1 MSKIA
6 VSFSRVFAVFAAIV
20 FLFVTPAPAAPA
32 PENTPDYFVEWVR
45 SRGNLYV
52 DTGVAGKVGVK
63 AEMSFFHCSSSE
75 FPVMLGAWGEEN
87 ERFNLVMHHYNQCR
101 WEYGSYD
108 GGTHSNPAAT
118 GMESDGCSISTT
130 TAYGAIRNV
139 TVECRADGSMKAVL
153 TSANNSSKTAT
164 MNASGHYGLVDTEA
178 SLYLFAA
185 HRKFGTT
192 DSATQKAGG
201 ILRHCKLWT
210 DYDGTGS
217 WTLVRDF
224 RPCVKNGRAGLY
236 DAVNEEILY
245 SAGGE
250 LESGPATLERGY
262 ALGANEHPATLW
274 GRIGYGKDRSGMG
287 NAMWMHLAPTN
298 YVAKGAG
305 DTANLNGA
313 NNSWQDSN
321 LKRSQLRYDG
331 WFYVSA
337 DKAGDW
343 TVKQKFDDY
352 FALFIDGD
360 NVICNNSFTSEYTG
374 GASVSEGWHRF
385 TIIAGDT
392 YGAYGSINDYLG
404 NGSKWPF
411 GITVNGSS
419 YVFGTA
425 NFLQGSG
432 SNMVVLDANTDW
444 SERGALILNGGT
456 ILDLN
461 GHSLI
466 VQDIAS
472 DGFVGA
478 CVTNSSAKAAA
489 LFFAGDPLSS
499 KAVADG
505 LIKEAGSKIVLANVA
520 DDLRAVWT
528 GAANDG
534 GNALNADN
542 WQDAL
547 TGEPVVPTAA
557 HDVAILGG
565 AVNLQIPAG
574 TAFACKSFD
583 VLNCTFSADCD
594 WSGLSVKPSISGTA
608 DLAGHVLSLATNL
621 TANAGAA
628 LAGADGSELR
638 IKVPDGAYAI
648 LGEANFIDGIA
659 NLTLSGSAKIVLVKS
674 ESGNISSDRALI
686 GKDRDAQFVQNGGTV
701 ALGNGV
707 AGIGVG
713 GMRGV
718 WRMNG
723 GTLTTSSN
731 NGSEFQVGR
740 TGGGEFIQ
748 TAGDVNIGNWFSI
761 ARSSGTGVYTITG
774 GTLSATKADRPV
786 WIAGDNGATGTL
798 NVGGDASVRFWALRM
813 GGDENKDASRNAY
826 INVAGDGSLAVSSGG
841 FQVGT
846 FKNSRGVVTQTGG
859 NVKCQSWLAIGRY
872 GSSTGLYSM
881 SGGVLEVSGSASGL
895 AVGEEGTGTLEVGG
909 SAVVTASVV
918 SVSHHSGGIGT
929 LRLKEG
935 GTIVTPT
942 IRRGG
947 GSAATAIF
955 DGGTVKAAADGQL
968 VDRINSLK
976 FGGGEVVFDT
986 DGHDVAVSNNTL
998 STSYGPGTLV
1008 KAGEGTLVWGDIPL
1022 AGKVDVR
1029 GGTLAM
1035 TSGLENRFDAKL
1047 AHRWSFD
1054 SDLTD
1059 SVTGESG
1066 VKYGSGAAVFED
1078 GAVKLSGGSKG
1089 NCYIDLGAGK
1099 LPGDNVTI
1107 EMWMTLREYKDWGRC
1122 FVLGGANGI
1131 VFNSRRAGE
1140 GNTCNFDTCGSNQN
1154 AGKALEKGKKYY
1166 IAVSFE
1172 ADGNGGVTVR
1182 QYLKEAGAHGF
1193 LWTNKYTKDGYS
1205 LSANVN
1211 PTAFWL
1217 AHSTDGTGDLKA
1229 DYDEVR
1235 VWNGALT
1242 PGQIEFSSL
1251 ASPDTDFGI
1260 LDVASGA
1267 TLELAGNTLA
1277 QPVVRGCG
1285 TITSDAGGGLVVS
1298 DRLVVKTGECI
1309 EAAGS
1314 IDLTNAK
1321 IVLADPE
1328 NLSSAFTF
1336 LKPVSGRTLTVTGS
1350 PAVENLPG
1358 SWKLSMSAD
1367 GTCRIK
1373 PRGFAVFV
1381 R

>member
-1 MSKIA
+1 MDKGRTA
-6 VSFSRVFAVFAAIV
+6 VSALIALLCAVS
-20 FLFVTPAPAAPA
+20 APAAPA

-63 AEMSFFHCSSSE
+63 AEMSFFHCTSSSA

-87 ERFNLVMHHYNQCR
+87 ERFNLVMHNYNQCR
-101 WEYGSYD
+101 WEYGSWD

-118 GMESDGCSISTT
+118 GMQSDGCSISTT

-139 TVECRADGSMKAVL
+139 TVECRADGSMEAVL

-164 MNASGHYGLVDTEA
+164 MNSSGYYGLVDTEA

-192 DSATQKAGG
+192 DLATQKAGG

-245 SAGGE
+245 PAGGE

-274 GRIGYGKDRSGMG
+274 GRIGYGKDRSDMD

-305 DTANLNGA
+305 DTTKLNGA
-313 NNSWQDSN
+313 NNSWQGDN

-343 TVKQKFDDY
+343 TVKQMFDDY
-352 FALFIDGD
+352 FAIFIDGE
-360 NVICNNSFTSEYTG
+360 NVIRNNSYKTEYTG

-392 YGAYGSINDYLG
+392 YGGYGSCKDYYG
-404 NGSKWPF
+404 QGWWPF

-419 YVFGTA
+419 YVFSAA
-425 NFLQGSG
+425 NFPQGSG
-432 SNMVVLDANTDW
+432 SNTVVLDADADW
-444 SERGALILNGGT
+444 SDRGGLILDGGT
-456 ILDLN
+456 VLDLN
-461 GHSLI
+461 GHTL
-466 VQDIAS
+466 VVHDIAS

-478 CVTNSSAKAAA
+478 CVTNSAAKVSA
-489 LFFAGDPLSS
+489 LLFAGDPLSS
-499 KAVADG
+499 KALQDG
-505 LIKEAGSKIVLANVA
+505 LVTALASKIVVANKDEQV
-520 DDLRAVWT
+520 AVWT

-542 WQDAL
+542 WADVL
-547 TGEPVVPTAA
+547 TGGPVVPTAS
-557 HDVAILGG
+557 HDVSIVGG

-583 VLNCTFSADCD
+583 VLDCTFSADCD

-638 IKVPDGAYAI
+638 IKVPDGAHTD
-648 LGEANFIDGIA
+648 LGEEECIDSIS
-659 NLTLSGSAKIVLVKS
+659 NLSLSGSAKIVLVKS
-674 ESGNISSDRALI
+674 DSGDISAGVLHL
-686 GKDRDAQFVQNGGTV
+686 GKGQDAEFVQNGGKV
-701 ALGNGV
+701 ALANGV
-707 AGIGVG
+707 SAIGATG
-713 GMRGV
+713 SNGAKRGV

-740 TGGGEFIQ
+740 TGVGEFIQ

-774 GTLSATKADRPV
+774 GTLSATKAERPV

-813 GGDENKDASRNAY
+813 GGDENKDANRNAY

-846 FKNSRGVVTQTGG
+846 FKNSHGTVAQSGG
-859 NVKCQSWLAIGRY
+859 AVKCQSWLAIGRY
-872 GSSTGLYSM
+872 ANSTGLYSM

-918 SVSHHSGGIGT
+918 SVSHRSGGIGT

-935 GTIVTPT
+935 GTIVTPL
-942 IRRGG
+942 IRKGG
-947 GSAATAIF
+947 GSSAKVIL

-968 VDRINSLK
+968 IKDVGDLR
-976 FGGGEVVFDT
+976 FGKAVEFDT
-986 DGHDVAVSNNTL
+986 DGHDVSFANNTV
-998 STSYGPGTLV
+998 SSGYGPGSLV
-1008 KAGEGTLVWGDIPL
+1008 KSGSGTLSLGSL
-1022 AGKVDVR
+1022 ACAGKVDVR

-1035 TSGLENRFDAKL
+1035 TADCDNSIAATL
-1047 AHRWSFD
+1047 AHRWSFT

-1059 SVTGESG
+1059 SVTGEAG
-1066 VKYGSGAAVFED
+1066 AKYGSAAAVFEN
-1078 GAVKLSGGSKG
+1078 GAVKLAGGAKG
-1089 NCYIDLGAGK
+1089 NCYVDLGANK
-1099 LPGDNVTI
+1099 LPGDNATI
-1107 EMWMTLREYKDWGRC
+1107 EMWLTLREIKEWGRC

-1131 VFNSRRAGE
+1131 VFNSRRSNNE
-1140 GNTCNFDTCGSNQN
+1140 GYTCNFDSCGTNQN
-1154 AGKALEKGKKYY
+1154 AGRVLERDKQYY
-1166 IAVSFE
+1166 IAISFK

-1182 QYLKEAGAHGF
+1182 QYLKEAGANNF
-1193 LWTNKYTKDGYS
+1193 LWTNTYTKENWS
-1205 LSANVN
+1205 LSAKVN
-1211 PTAFWL
+1211 PTQFWL
-1217 AHSTDGTGDLKA
+1217 AHSTDSTGDLKA

-1235 VWNGALT
+1235 VWDGVLT
-1242 PGQIEFSSL
+1242 ANQIAFSS
-1251 ASPDTDFGI
+1251 SVGPDAEFGI
-1260 LDVASGA
+1260 FNVASGA
-1267 TLELAGNTLA
+1267 TLDLGGHTLV
-1277 QPVVRGCG
+1277 QPVVKGSG
-1285 TITSDAGGGLVVS
+1285 TIATGAGGELVVS
-1298 DRLVVKTGECI
+1298 DRLVAKAGECI
-1309 EAAGS
+1309 EASGT

-1321 IVLADPE
+1321 IEIDDPE
-1328 NLSSAFTF
+1328 NISAPFTF
-1336 LKPVSGRTLTVTGS
+1336 LKPAAGGTLTIVGS
-1350 PAVENLPG
+1350 PEAANLPG
-1358 SWKLSMSAD
+1358 QWKLSMSAD
-1367 GTCRIK
+1367 GTCIIK